1 MAKHQLTVD
10 LPSQQTDLENA
21 VVASFGDLL
30 NTSIPIRELSNP
42 DACPL
47 EFLPH
52 LAWANSV
59 DVWDP
64 EWPEQLKRDVIK
76 ASPEVHRL
84 KGTVQAVKASLAGL
98 GVIATVTE
106 WFEQAP
112 AGVPGTFSV
121 EMDFS
126 SEGGRY
132 WLADDFTLLRNAIS
146 ASKPLS
152 RAYAISVALDL
163 TVTANVGAVLTSE
176 IEINVP
182 AYFLDPEPT
191 NAGAYAG
198 AAMISEI
205 EINVPAYRPDP
216 ELSNAQ
222 AYAGASMTTL
232 VEVETGP

>member
-1 MAKHQLTVD
+1 MAKHELTVD

-30 NTSIPIRELSNP
+30 ATPIPIRDLANP
-42 DACPL
+42 DTCSL

-98 GVIATVTE
+98 GVVATVTE
-106 WFEQAP
+106 WFDQAP
-112 AGVPGTFSV
+112 AGVPGTFAV
-121 EMDFS
+121 EMDFN

-132 WLADDFTLLRNAIS
+132 WLAEDFTLLRNAIS

-152 RAYAISVALDL
+152 RSYAISVALDL
-163 TVTANVGAVLTSE
+163 PAAARVGAALTSE
-176 IEINVP
+176 IQVTVP
-182 AYFLDPEPT
+182 AYFPDPEPT
-191 NAGAYAG
+191 
-198 AAMISEI
+198 
-205 EINVPAYRPDP
+205 D
-216 ELSNAQ
+216 AQ
-222 AYAGASMTTL
+222 AYGGAAMTTL